1 MGGVY
6 LSEPILIN
14 VFKNKQ
20 QYLLASEPII
30 QYHHQHQ
37 LVDQLNKLMGRLGLV
52 VPSRIII
59 CI

>member
-6 LSEPILIN
+6 LSGPILIN

-30 QYHHQHQ
+30 RYHHQQQ